1 MVGDKII
8 VCYSKELEGLKLKCL
23 VNHVG
28 EIVEERTGEDQK
40 FKGCF
45 TIFREPYLEQEEWFI
60 PSQSLKL
67 L

>member
-28 EIVEERTGEDQK
+28 EIVEERTGENQK

-45 TIFREPYLEQEEWFI
+45 VRFEKTFMDQEEWFI
-60 PSQSLKL
+60 PIQSIKL
-67 L
+67 T